1 MLLKEEKNDVNV
13 QNIEKRQYA
22 VDRLLEMHGINVN
35 LQNKY
40 GATALM
46 MAVNRGH
53 SEFVKMLLGKKE
65 NDLYIRNKQG
75 SNAIML
81 AIDQEQQIQS
91 FATFAIV
98 QMFIFAKKI

>member
-1 MLLKEEKNDVNV
+1 MGPLHLWWRSTEDTPSSWKC
-13 QNIEKRQYA
+13 Y
-22 VDRLLEMHGINVN
+22 
-35 LQNKY
+35 
-40 GATALM
+40 
-46 MAVNRGH
+46 
-53 SEFVKMLLGKKE
+53 SEKKE
-65 NDLYIRNKQG
+65 IDLYIRNKQG